1 MSNETSACLR
11 TWEDGTWLTVRAQP
25 TSQLTGWFASLLHDE
40 VAALDVCAS
49 RFRAD
54 SQLWAESEP
63 GAWTEVSWD
72 FVAVLTASL
81 NAAAAATDGIVD
93 HSWAGRSSPPDTTPG
108 PARSRESGPRLQM
121 LAGSRSRSGPDAQ
134 AQVRIPGQRSG
145 PRRGG
150 QGTARRQTGHHR
162 PQVDR
167 LRRDREHGWRPACRE
182 SEPPVVVE
190 RPRCAGV
197 QDTAM
202 EIIDAGLATSGLG
215 HRSRDRHH
223 IIDPRTAQPA
233 RTPWESVSV
242 LAAEGRGRQRRSH
255 RRPDS
260 RRAWTGL
267 ACGQRDFDG
276 WFVAR
281 NHEQAG
287 SVAATGASLR
297 VGCHAWCTF

>member
-11 TWEDGTWLTVRAQP
+11 TWKTELWLTVRAQP
-25 TSQLTGWFASLLHDE
+25 TSQLTGWLASLLHDE

-54 SQLWAESEP
+54 SQLWAVNRNP

-81 NAAAAATDGIVD
+81 NAAAATDGIVD
-93 HSWAGRSSPPDTTPG
+93 PLLGRQVVAAGYDAWAGQQSGIGSQTSDARWQSIEIRPGRS
-108 PARSRESGPRLQM
+108 
-121 LAGSRSRSGPDAQ
+121 Q
-134 AQVRIPGQRSG
+134 AQVRIPPDSALDLGAVAKG
-145 PRRGG
+145 WL
-150 QGTARRQTGHHR
+150 A
-162 PQVDR
+162 DR
-167 LRRDREHGWRPACRE
+167 LATIAHRSTGFDAIANMGGDLR
-182 SEPPVVVE
+182 VVSPSHPWVVSAD
-190 RPRCAGV
+190 PDVPGV

-215 HRSRDRHH
+215 HRSWATGHH

-242 LAAEGRGRQRRSH
+242 LAAEAAGANAAATAGLILAERG
-255 RRPDS
+255 PDWL
-260 RRAWTGL
+260 AAMGL
-267 ACGQRDFDG
+267 DG

-281 NHEQAG
+281 NHEQA
-287 SVAATGASLR
+287 VGAWPR
-297 VGCHAWCTF
+297 PVPVCA